1 MKGSAATKAHPE
13 GLPKGI
19 YEVKESITGYYLNRL
34 GDSLLF
40 MQLNLGI
47 LRMLQVSLIRY
58 IRLDI
63 LNEETDI
70 NIFIIIKLYE

>member
-1 MKGSAATKAHPE
+1 
-13 GLPKGI
+13 
-19 YEVKESITGYYLNRL
+19 
-34 GDSLLF
+34 
-40 MQLNLGI
+40 
-47 LRMLQVSLIRY
+47 MLQVSLIRY

>member
-1 MKGSAATKAHPE
+1 
-13 GLPKGI
+13 
-19 YEVKESITGYYLNRL
+19 
-34 GDSLLF
+34 
-40 MQLNLGI
+40 
-47 LRMLQVSLIRY
+47 MLQVGLIRY